1 MSVTRWLARVSG
13 ARADILQKAPGD
25 VVKHATMGGVL
36 LSTAAVAAASA
47 YFAMT
52 SQLGLPIAIAA
63 PVALG
68 WGVII
73 FNLDRML
80 VVTMTRGNT
89 KLLNFLVALPRLG
102 LAIVIGTVISV
113 PLVLKIF
120 EPEIRNELVVMQVES
135 VQRNQVKTDEALKKI
150 KELETE
156 EKGLLEILSG
166 RAVTTAADDP
176 DVKAAKTTLDNAEKV
191 YQEASR
197 LAQCEFD
204 GSCGTGKE
212 GDGEAYR
219 QKKAVAD
226 EARGKRDK
234 AARELEATTARVDK
248 RIADGSSTASTAAS
262 QRLPGV
268 QAELE
273 VLRKQ
278 AENLRKQGFEA
289 AAGDTGLLARL
300 EALDR
305 ITAGRDSGG
314 KADFMLFLL
323 FLCIELLPVIVKLLS
338 LFGKETLYDSLL
350 RRSDEGAD
358 VDDEAWADRDRD
370 LALLQ
375 AKHKFDEEEQRLLS
389 HAAMQKQTTQAVA
402 DEQLKIAMN
411 AIKTWSGVAQLR
423 ADEALNDWYQ
433 ANVAHC
439 GGPTSS
445 GPKIGQQVMHGPQH
459 TPQHTPQ
466 HAPRHAAQ
474 PPHGPARTVQLPAH
488 GDPSATTPI
497 PRYNNGSN
505 HTPNP

>member
-1 MSVTRWLARVSG
+1 MSLTRWLARVSG

-52 SQLGLPIAIAA
+52 SQLGLPVAIAA
-63 PVALG
+63 PVALA

-80 VVTMTRGNT
+80 VVTMTRGNS
-89 KLLNFLVALPRLG
+89 KFLNFLVALPRLG

-135 VQRNQVKTDEALKKI
+135 VQRNQEKTDEALKKI
-150 KELETE
+150 KDLETE

-176 DVKAAKTTLDNAEKV
+176 DVKAAKSTLDNAEKV
-191 YQEASR
+191 YQDANR

-234 AARELEATTARVDK
+234 AAQELEATTARVDK
-248 RIADGSSTASTAAS
+248 RIADGSSTASNAAS

-268 QAELE
+268 QAELG

-278 AENLRKQGFEA
+278 AENLHEQGFEA

-350 RRSDEGAD
+350 RRADEGAD

-389 HAAMQKQTTQAVA
+389 HAAMQAQTTKAVA

-411 AIKTWSGVAQLR
+411 AIKTWSDVAQLR
-423 ADEALNDWYQ
+423 ADEALHDWYQ
-433 ANVAHC
+433 ANVAHR

-445 GPKIGQQVMHGPQH
+445 GPTIGQQVMHAPQH
-459 TPQHTPQ
+459 TP
-466 HAPRHAAQ
+466 RHAA
-474 PPHGPARTVQLPAH
+474 HGPAKTVQLPGH

-497 PRYNNGSN
+497 PRYTNGSN